1 MYVFSHSA
9 QKSQK
14 NPGISPDFLMDRA
27 YISFFSVYAQ
37 KALEFWAYQKKILS
51 YAQAAKTKD

>member
-1 MYVFSHSA
+1 MEILGFYW
-9 QKSQK
+9 
-14 NPGISPDFLMDRA
+14 ISPMDWA
-27 YISFFSVYAQ
+27 YLSFFSVYAQ